1 GQPPAGRFE
10 RRGLQRRDRPV
21 GAGADVDE
29 QVPVL
34 GDHVDQ
40 QPDQRGTVQGVLGGF
55 VGVVP
60 EGEAEPA
67 GGFEHLVLHL
77 GDVLVLAGEH
87 AVRGHAP
94 AVVDHAVRHGGEV
107 VAQQLLQRARAV
119 VLARVG
125 PVAVVPQ
132 DVGAE
137 AVGQRAQLGGGE
149 IREGGVVAAQREQ
162 LVVRG
167 QRREVGDVPVVGAG
181 VVQPQA
187 QALRAN
193 GLGELGEHV
202 PAGAAAGGGEGGG
215 GAVPEAEAVMVLR
228 GGHDVAGAGA
238 GGEAG
243 DPARRVLGGVPV

>member
-1 GQPPAGRFE
+1 
-10 RRGLQRRDRPV
+10 
-21 GAGADVDE
+21 
-29 QVPVL
+29 
-34 GDHVDQ
+34 
-40 QPDQRGTVQGVLGGF
+40 
-55 VGVVP
+55 
-60 EGEAEPA
+60 
-67 GGFEHLVLHL
+67 
-77 GDVLVLAGEH
+77 
-87 AVRGHAP
+87 
-94 AVVDHAVRHGGEV
+94 
-107 VAQQLLQRARAV
+107 ARAV

-125 PVAVVPQ
+125 PVDVVPQ

-137 AVGQRAQLGGGE
+137 AVDQLAQLGGGE

-193 GLGELGEHV
+193 GLGELGEQV

-243 DPARRVLGGVPV
+243 DPARRVLGGVPVVGEVLVGVAEAVDLLVARLRGAVQAHGVRVPLGVRVAGVGGLGGHVAAIQHIGPGGQRLQAPVH